1 MTQIWQLNA
10 QQLVSAYR
18 NKELSPTEATQAI
31 IERCQSHA
39 EPLNAISHKLYD
51 EAWLAAKAAEQ
62 RYQRGQPLSLLDGVP
77 CTIKE
82 NVITQGHNNTMGSLL
97 GAEAPLSSISAP
109 SAERLLNGGAIL
121 IAKTAMTDWGLAGS
135 GASTLH
141 GNCKNP
147 YNHQHN
153 TNGSSSGSA
162 AALAVGAAP
171 ISIGTDL
178 CGSIRNPAAWC
189 GVVGFKQNY
198 GSIAHIPAAWGRH
211 AGPMS
216 RTVADARSMFNLMRG
231 PNSADATSLPKQ
243 INTPLPQ
250 SLEGLKV
257 GLVVNA
263 HGMPAV
269 DAAIADTI
277 LHSAQLLMQAGAE
290 IIDLSDNPVWSES
303 MDSWH
308 YYLGLTGSLAM
319 SQFDDEQRQK
329 LPASMLA
336 FNEISGP
343 TKALEAAKAVFN
355 VDQAR
360 QAMHTVSQQVDVLL
374 SPTIPTSP
382 FAVDLYGINNDPTRH
397 TEHIRYTGMFNLS
410 GQPAITIPGGFDDQG
425 MPVGVQLATNLYEDD
440 KLLWIAEQ
448 LETMLAFDG
457 SQVLT

>member
-10 QQLVSAYR
+10 QQLANAYR
-18 NKELSPTEATQAI
+18 NKELSPREATQAI

-39 EPLNAISHKLYD
+39 EPLNAISHQLYD
-51 EAWLAAKAAEQ
+51 AAWIAAQAAEQ

-82 NVITQGHNNTMGSLL
+82 NVITQGHNNTMGSTL
-97 GAEAPLSSISAP
+97 GTNSPNSDISAP

-141 GNCKNP
+141 GDCKNP
-147 YNHQHN
+147 YNHQLN

-162 AALAVGAAP
+162 ASLAVGAAP

-216 RTVADARSMFNLMRG
+216 RTVADARSMFDLMRG
-231 PNSADATSLPKQ
+231 PHPADATSLPQ
-243 INTPLPQ
+243 QSNAPLPE
-250 SLEGLKV
+250 SLKGLKV
-257 GLVVNA
+257 GLIVNA

-269 DAAIADTI
+269 DSAIADII
-277 LHSAQLLMQAGAE
+277 LHCAQLLMQAGAE
-290 IIDLSDNPVWSES
+290 IIDLSDSPVWSES
-303 MDSWH
+303 MDIWH

-319 SQFDDEQRQK
+319 SQFDDEQRQQ

-343 TKALEAAKAVFN
+343 KTSLEASRAIFN

-360 QAMHTVSQQVDVLL
+360 QAMHGASQQVDVLL
-374 SPTIPTSP
+374 TPTIPTAP
-382 FAVDLYGINNDPTRH
+382 FAVELYGINNDPTLH

-410 GQPAITIPGGFDDQG
+410 GQPAITIPGGFDNQG

-448 LETMLAFDG
+448 LEAMLGFDG
-457 SQVLT
+457 TKLLG

>member
-10 QQLVSAYR
+10 QQLARAYH
-18 NKELSPTEATQAI
+18 NKELSPSEATTAI

-39 EPLNAISHKLYD
+39 EPLNAISHRLYD
-51 EAWLAAKAAEQ
+51 EALTAAKQADQ
-62 RYQRGQPLSLLDGVP
+62 RYLKGEPLSALDGVP

-82 NVITQGHNNTMGSLL
+82 NVVTQGHNNTMGSTI
-97 GAEAPLSSISAP
+97 AAKAPAADVSAP
-109 SAERLLNGGAIL
+109 SAERLLAGGAIL
-121 IAKTAMTDWGLAGS
+121 VAKAAMTDWGLAGS

-141 GNCKNP
+141 GNCRNP
-147 YNHQHN
+147 HNPSLN
-153 TNGSSSGSA
+153 TNGSSSGSG

-198 GSIAHIPAAWGRH
+198 GSIPHFPAAWGRH

-216 RTVADARSMFNLMRG
+216 RTVADARSMFDLLRG
-231 PNSADATSLPKQ
+231 PHFADATSLPKQ
-243 INTPLPQ
+243 FNAPLPE
-250 SLEGLKV
+250 SLHGIKV
-257 GLVVNA
+257 GLIINA

-269 DAAIADTI
+269 DSAIADII

-303 MDSWH
+303 MDIWH

-319 SQFDDEQRQK
+319 SQFDEEQRQQ

-343 TKALEAAKAVFN
+343 KSALNSAKAVFN
-355 VDQAR
+355 LDQAR
-360 QAMHTVSQQVDVLL
+360 QAMHQASQQVDVLL

-382 FAVDLYGINNDPTRH
+382 FDAELYGIDNDPTRH
-397 TEHIRYTGMFNLS
+397 VEHLRYTGIYNLS
-410 GQPAITIPGGFDDQG
+410 GQPAISIPGGYDEQG
-425 MPVGVQLATNLYEDD
+425 MPIGVQLATNLYEDD
-440 KLLWIAEQ
+440 KLLWVAEQ
-448 LETMLAFDG
+448 LEAMLAYDG
-457 SQVLT
+457 SKLLL